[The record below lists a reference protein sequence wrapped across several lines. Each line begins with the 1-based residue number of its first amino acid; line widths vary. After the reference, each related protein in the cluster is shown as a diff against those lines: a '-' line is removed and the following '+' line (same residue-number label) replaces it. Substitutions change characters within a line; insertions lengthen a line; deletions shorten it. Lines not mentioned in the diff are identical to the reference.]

1 MAKKIG
7 ISMDSSFQKVILK
20 IYLFDE
26 TLSKY
31 V

>member
-7 ISMDSSFQKVILK
+7 ISMDSPFEIFLK
-20 IYLFDE
+20 NNYLFDE
-26 TLSKY
+26 TLSKH

>member
-7 ISMDSSFQKVILK
+7 ISMDSSFQKVFK
-20 IYLFDE
+20 KNNLFDE
-26 TLSKY
+26 TLSKH